1 MLSVTVVLAIVPVFL
16 LIALGAAMKRGN
28 FPGDAFWPLA
38 DKLTYFI
45 FFPALL
51 VDNLSNAKMGD
62 LDPTGMLGALLA
74 AILLQG
80 ALVYVVRPLVRTD
93 GPGFTSVFQG
103 AVRFNTFV
111 GLGAVAALE
120 GGAGITLFAVAISL
134 AIPVINVLCVLTLA
148 RYGSHGQSTSFKG
161 QALFLIKNPLI
172 IACLIGIA
180 LNLLDAPLPPGIAPV
195 FKMLG
200 AIAAPLGLLTV
211 GAGLQWQ
218 AARSGGRA
226 LGAACI
232 LKLLVYPVVLYGF
245 SRLWGLG
252 PLETKIL
259 VLWGAMP
266 TASASYILARQMG
279 GDAPLAAAIVTVST
293 LFAFITLPLFML
305 MVGI

>member
-1 MLSVTVVLAIVPVFL
+1 MLSVIFAIIPIFL
-16 LIALGAAMKRGN
+16 LIALGVGLKRSN

-38 DKLTYFI
+38 DKMTYFI

-51 VDNLSNAKMGD
+51 VDNLSSARLGN

-74 AILLQG
+74 VILLQA
-80 ALVYVVRPLVRTD
+80 ALVYLLRPLARVD
-93 GPGFTSVFQG
+93 GPGFTSLFQG
-103 AVRFNTFV
+103 SLRFNTFV
-111 GLGAVAALE
+111 GLGAVAALD
-120 GGAGITLFAVAISL
+120 GGAGITLFAIAISL
-134 AIPVINVLCVLTLA
+134 AIPVLNVLCVLTLA
-148 RYGSHGQSTSFKG
+148 RYGAHGQSTSLKG

-180 LNLLDAPLPPGIAPV
+180 MNLTGLSLPRGIEPV

-200 AIAAPLGLLTV
+200 GIAAPMGLLTV

-226 LGAACI
+226 VLLACALKLVVYPLMLFGAAKLWDLGA
-232 LKLLVYPVVLYGF
+232 
-245 SRLWGLG
+245 
-252 PLETKIL
+252 LETQVM

-293 LFAFITLPLFML
+293 ILAFVTVPIFML
-305 MVGI
+305 MAGV

>member
-1 MLSVTVVLAIVPVFL
+1 MLTVIFAIIPIFL
-16 LIALGAAMKRGN
+16 LIALGGALKRSN

-38 DKLTYFI
+38 DKMTYFI

-51 VDNLSNAKMGD
+51 VDNLSSARLGT

-74 AILLQG
+74 VILLQA
-80 ALVYVVRPLVRTD
+80 ALVYLLRPLAKVD

-120 GGAGITLFAVAISL
+120 GGAGITLFAVAIAL

-148 RYGSHGQSTSFKG
+148 RYGAHGQSNSLKG
-161 QALFLIKNPLI
+161 QMIFLAKNPLI
-172 IACLIGIA
+172 IACLTGIA
-180 LNLLDAPLPPGIAPV
+180 MNLADITLPAGIAPV

-200 AIAAPLGLLTV
+200 SMAAPMGLLTV

-226 LGAACI
+226 VLVSCALKLVVYPLMLFGAA
-232 LKLLVYPVVLYGF
+232 
-245 SRLWGLG
+245 RLWGLG
-252 PLETKIL
+252 VLETKVM
-259 VLWGAMP
+259 VLWGTMP

-279 GDAPLAAAIVTVST
+279 GDAPLAAAIVTIST
-293 LFAFITLPLFML
+293 LLAVVTVPLVML
-305 MVGI
+305 LVGV

>member
-1 MLSVTVVLAIVPVFL
+1 MLTVIFAIIPIFL
-16 LIALGAAMKRGN
+16 LIALGGALKRYN

-38 DKLTYFI
+38 DKMTYFI

-51 VDNLSNAKMGD
+51 VDNLSSARLGS

-74 AILLQG
+74 VILLQA
-80 ALVYVVRPLVRTD
+80 ALVYLLRPLARVD

-120 GGAGITLFAVAISL
+120 GGAGITLFAVAIAL
-134 AIPVINVLCVLTLA
+134 AIPVLNVLCVLTLA
-148 RYGSHGQSTSFKG
+148 RYGAHGQSTSFKG
-161 QALFLIKNPLI
+161 QVLFLTKNPLI

-180 LNLLDAPLPPGIAPV
+180 MNLADITLPAGIAPV

-200 AIAAPLGLLTV
+200 SMAAPMGLLTV
-211 GAGLQWQ
+211 GAGLQWE
-218 AARSGGRA
+218 AARNGGRA
-226 LGAACI
+226 VLLSCALKLMVYPLMLYGAA
-232 LKLLVYPVVLYGF
+232 K
-245 SRLWGLG
+245 LWGLG
-252 PLETKIL
+252 PLETKVM
-259 VLWGAMP
+259 VLWGTMP

-293 LFAFITLPLFML
+293 ILAFITVPLFML
-305 MVGI
+305 LVGV

>member
-1 MLSVTVVLAIVPVFL
+1 MLTVIFAIVPVFL
-16 LIALGAAMKRGN
+16 LIALGVAMKRGN

-38 DKLTYFI
+38 DKVTYYI

-51 VDNLSNAKMGD
+51 IDNLSNAKLVD
-62 LDPTGMLGALLA
+62 FDPTGMLGALLGA
-74 AILLQG
+74 VLLQA
-80 ALVYVVRPLVRTD
+80 ALVYLIRPLTKTD

-161 QALFLIKNPLI
+161 QALFLARNPLI
-172 IACLIGIA
+172 IACLIGIT
-180 LNLLDAPLPPGIAPV
+180 LNLLDLSLPPGIEPV

-200 AIAAPLGLLTV
+200 AIAAPMGLLTV

-218 AARSGGRA
+218 AARAGGRA
-226 LGAACI
+226 LGIACA
-232 LKLLVYPVVLYGF
+232 LKLLVYPAMLFGF

-293 LFAFITLPLFML
+293 LFAFITLPLTL
-305 MVGI
+305 SLVGI

>member
-1 MLSVTVVLAIVPVFL
+1 MLSVIFAIIPIFL
-16 LIALGAAMKRGN
+16 LIALGGAMKRGN

-38 DKLTYFI
+38 DKMTYFI

-51 VDNLSNAKMGD
+51 VDNLSNAKLGD
-62 LDPTGMLGALLA
+62 LDPTSMLGALLA
-74 AILLQG
+74 AVLLQA
-80 ALVYVVRPLVRTD
+80 ALVYIVRPLARTD

-103 AVRFNTFV
+103 ATRFNTFV

-120 GGAGITLFAVAISL
+120 GGAGITLFAVAMSL

-148 RYGSHGQSTSFKG
+148 RYGFHGESTSVKG
-161 QALFLIKNPLI
+161 QALFLAKNPLI

-180 LNLLDAPLPPGIAPV
+180 LNLLDLSLPPGIEPV

-200 AIAAPLGLLTV
+200 AIAAPMGLLTV

-226 LGAACI
+226 LGVACI
-232 LKLLVYPVVLYGF
+232 LKLLVYPAMLYGF

-259 VLWGAMP
+259 VLWGAVP
-266 TASASYILARQMG
+266 PSSASYILARQMG
-279 GDAPLAAAIVTVST
+279 GDAPLAAAIITVST
-293 LFAFITLPLFML
+293 LLAFITLPLFIL
-305 MVGI
+305 LVGI

>member
-1 MLSVTVVLAIVPVFL
+1 MLPVILAIVPVFL
-16 LIALGAAMKRGN
+16 LIAIGTAMKRGN

-38 DKLTYFI
+38 DKTTYFV

-51 VDNLSNAKMGD
+51 IHNLSTAELGD

-74 AILLQG
+74 ALLLQG
-80 ALVYVVRPLVRTD
+80 LLVYLLRPLAGVD
-93 GPGFTSVFQG
+93 GAGFTSVFQG

-120 GGAGITLFAVAISL
+120 GGGGITLFAVAIAL
-134 AIPVINVLCVLTLA
+134 AIPVINVMCVLTLA
-148 RYGSHGQSTSFKG
+148 RYGSHGKG
-161 QALFLIKNPLI
+161 TGLKDQALFLTKNPLI
-172 IACLIGIA
+172 IACLVGIA
-180 LNLLDAPLPPGIAPV
+180 LNLLDLPPPPGIAPV

-200 AIAAPLGLLTV
+200 SMAAPMGLLTV
-211 GAGLQWQ
+211 GAGLQWH
-218 AARSGGRA
+218 AARDGSRPIA
-226 LGAACI
+226 VASV

-259 VLWGAMP
+259 VLWGTMP

-279 GDAPLAAAIVTVST
+279 GDAPLAAAIVTITT
-293 LFAFITLPLFML
+293 LLSFATVPIWML
-305 MVGI
+305 VLTG

>member
-1 MLSVTVVLAIVPVFL
+1 MLTVIFAIIPIFL
-16 LIALGAAMKRGN
+16 LIALGGALKRYN

-38 DKLTYFI
+38 DKMTYFI

-51 VDNLSNAKMGD
+51 VDNLSSARLGS

-74 AILLQG
+74 VILLQA
-80 ALVYVVRPLVRTD
+80 ALVYLLRPLARVD

-120 GGAGITLFAVAISL
+120 GGAGITLFAVAIAL
-134 AIPVINVLCVLTLA
+134 AIPVLNVLCVLTLA
-148 RYGSHGQSTSFKG
+148 RYGAHGQSTSFKG
-161 QALFLIKNPLI
+161 QVLFLAKNPLI

-180 LNLLDAPLPPGIAPV
+180 MNLADITLPAGIAPV

-200 AIAAPLGLLTV
+200 SMAAPMGLLTV
-211 GAGLQWQ
+211 GAGLQWE
-218 AARSGGRA
+218 AARNGGRA
-226 LGAACI
+226 VLLSCALKLMVYPLMLYGAA
-232 LKLLVYPVVLYGF
+232 K
-245 SRLWGLG
+245 LWGLG
-252 PLETKIL
+252 PLETKVM
-259 VLWGAMP
+259 VLWGTMP

-293 LFAFITLPLFML
+293 ILAFITVPLFML
-305 MVGI
+305 LVGV

>member
-1 MLSVTVVLAIVPVFL
+1 MLSVIFAIIPIFL
-16 LIALGAAMKRGN
+16 LIALGGALKRSN

-38 DKLTYFI
+38 DKMTYFI

-51 VDNLSNAKMGD
+51 VDNLSSARLGS

-74 AILLQG
+74 VILLQA
-80 ALVYVVRPLVRTD
+80 ALVYLLRPLARVD

-120 GGAGITLFAVAISL
+120 GGAGITLFAVAIAL
-134 AIPVINVLCVLTLA
+134 AIPVLNVLCVLTLA
-148 RYGSHGQSTSFKG
+148 RYGDHGQSTSFKG
-161 QALFLIKNPLI
+161 QVLFLAKNPLI

-180 LNLLDAPLPPGIAPV
+180 MNAANISLPPGIAPM

-200 AIAAPLGLLTV
+200 SMAAPMGLLTV
-211 GAGLQWQ
+211 GAGLQWE

-226 LGAACI
+226 VLLACALKLAIYPLMLFGAA
-232 LKLLVYPVVLYGF
+232 K
-245 SRLWGLG
+245 LWGLG
-252 PLETKIL
+252 PLETKVM
-259 VLWGAMP
+259 VLWGTMP

-279 GDAPLAAAIVTVST
+279 GDAPLAAAIVTAST
-293 LFAFITLPLFML
+293 ILAFITVPIFML
-305 MVGI
+305 MVGV

>member
-1 MLSVTVVLAIVPVFL
+1 MLSVIFAIIPVFL
-16 LIALGAAMKRGN
+16 LIALGGGLKRFN

-38 DKLTYFI
+38 DKMTYFI

-51 VDNLSNAKMGD
+51 IDNLSSARLGN

-74 AILLQG
+74 VILLQA
-80 ALVYVVRPLVRTD
+80 ALVYLLRPLAKVD
-93 GPGFTSVFQG
+93 GPGFTSLFQG

-111 GLGAVAALE
+111 GLGAVAALD
-120 GGAGITLFAVAISL
+120 GGGGITLFAIAIAL
-134 AIPVINVLCVLTLA
+134 AIPVLNVLCVLTLA
-148 RYGSHGQSTSFKG
+148 RYGAHGQSTSLKG

-180 LNLLDAPLPPGIAPV
+180 MNLTGLSLPRGIEPV

-200 AIAAPLGLLTV
+200 GIAAPMGLLTV
-211 GAGLQWQ
+211 GAGLQWE
-218 AARSGGRA
+218 AARNGGRA
-226 LGAACI
+226 VLLACA
-232 LKLLVYPVVLYGF
+232 LKLAIYPLMLLAAAK
-245 SRLWGLG
+245 LWGLG
-252 PLETKIL
+252 PLETKVM

-293 LFAFITLPLFML
+293 ILAFVTVPLFML
-305 MVGI
+305 LAGV